1 VSETQKF
8 GHVTYF
14 FNGNRSGRLSDTLER
29 YVEVPSDVVSFDQ
42 KPEMKAAEITDV
54 VVDALTGAGPRY
66 DHIRLN
72 LANGDMVGHTGD
84 FDATVRGMEAVD
96 HALGRIVAA
105 CAQAGAVLLVTADH
119 GNADLMFELDKAGKP
134 VVDHGRSRPKTSHTL
149 NPVPF
154 ILVDPTGAWG
164 LSPAALSPASQAGA
178 GAGAPG
184 IAQIGATLLRLLD
197 VPIPAVYLPALVEPR
212 A

>member
-1 VSETQKF
+1 
-8 GHVTYF
+8 
-14 FNGNRSGRLSDTLER
+14 
-29 YVEVPSDVVSFDQ
+29 
-42 KPEMKAAEITDV
+42 
-54 VVDALTGAGPRY
+54 VDR
-66 DHIRLN
+66 
-72 LANGDMVGHTGD
+72 
-84 FDATVRGMEAVD
+84 
-96 HALGRIVAA
+96 ALGRIVDA
-105 CAQAGAVLLVTADH
+105 CEQAGAVLIVTADH

-154 ILVDPTGAWG
+154 ILVDPTGAWE
-164 LSPAALSPASQAGA
+164 LSPAALSPAAGA
-178 GAGAPG
+178 APG

>member
-1 VSETQKF
+1 
-8 GHVTYF
+8 
-14 FNGNRSGRLSDTLER
+14 
-29 YVEVPSDVVSFDQ
+29 
-42 KPEMKAAEITDV
+42 
-54 VVDALTGAGPRY
+54 
-66 DHIRLN
+66 
-72 LANGDMVGHTGD
+72 
-84 FDATVRGMEAVD
+84 
-96 HALGRIVAA
+96 
-105 CAQAGAVLLVTADH
+105 
-119 GNADLMFELDKAGKP
+119 MFELDKAGKP

-164 LSPAALSPASQAGA
+164 LSPAALSPAAQAGA